1 MPHAYDGPSITQ
13 YPSIISNTFNG
24 RTPAYSALGALL
36 CFLANRMFLRNLG
49 STCIDKHTRSSKP
62 SQEFTVKNSVA
73 TYSTQSRVLVPL
85 GALDAIAVR
94 LGVLVVRGVVL
105 RLGHGDVSEETKA
118 E

>member
-1 MPHAYDGPSITQ
+1 M
-13 YPSIISNTFNG
+13 
-24 RTPAYSALGALL
+24 
-36 CFLANRMFLRNLG
+36 
-49 STCIDKHTRSSKP
+49 
-62 SQEFTVKNSVA
+62 KNSVA